1 MEKNE
6 PRKRTQLSDLAKTV
20 GEKVG
25 VEQELAF
32 GLAKAF
38 LEEISGELSRGN
50 RIELRNFA
58 VFEPYITASRV
69 HTPNGKLKKI
79 PPRVGIRFKAG
90 RLMRT
95 YRNFSSE
102 DPRCQ
107 P

>member
-1 MEKNE
+1 MVSLNE
-6 PRKRTQLSDLAKTV
+6 VAKAV

-25 VEQELAF
+25 VEQELASI
-32 GLAKAF
+32 LASAL
-38 LEEISGELSRGN
+38 LEEIVSELSRGN

-90 RLMRT
+90 RLMKR
-95 YRNFSSE
+95 
-102 DPRCQ
+102 
-107 P
+107 